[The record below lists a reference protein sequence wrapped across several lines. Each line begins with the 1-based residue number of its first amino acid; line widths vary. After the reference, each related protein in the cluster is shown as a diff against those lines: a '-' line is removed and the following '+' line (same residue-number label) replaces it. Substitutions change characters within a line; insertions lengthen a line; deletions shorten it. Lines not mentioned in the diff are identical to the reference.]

1 MLIRIVYVIAMASAT
16 EKVHHPLFARIY
28 MRTSTQ
34 KVDPHRPEL
43 LAGLSGSV
51 IEVGAGHGLNF
62 AHYPAEVERVLAV
75 GPEAVLR
82 AAATEAAA
90 QAPVAIEVVDGVAG
104 RLPAEGGSLD
114 AAVASLVL
122 CSVTDPARALAEL
135 RRVLRPGG
143 ELRFYEHV
151 VSHGALARWAQR
163 VADATFW
170 PRVAGG
176 CHLTRDTTAAI
187 TAAGFEIEQVRRFGF
202 TPGPPVPSIPHVLG
216 VARRP

>member
-1 MLIRIVYVIAMASAT
+1 MARTT

-28 MRTSTQ
+28 MRTASG
-34 KVDPHRPEL
+34 KEDPYRAEL
-43 LAGLSGSV
+43 LAGLSGAV

-75 GPEAVLR
+75 EPESVLR
-82 AAATEAAA
+82 AAAVEAAA
-90 QAPVAIEVVDGVAG
+90 QASVPIEVVDGVASS
-104 RLPAEGGSLD
+104 LPAEDASFD
-114 AAVASLVL
+114 AAVTSLVL
-122 CSVTDPARALAEL
+122 CSVADQAQALAEL
-135 RRVLRPGG
+135 RRVLRPCG
-143 ELRFYEHV
+143 ELHFYEHV
-151 VSHGALARWAQR
+151 IAHGALARGAQR

-202 TPGPPVPSIPHVLG
+202 TPGPPVPPIPHVLG